1 MNGMEITKQLKCDID
16 FNQTELTNAIRKHQ
30 VRFYCHKFCGQHDIS
45 NFEDALLQQNYHK
58 VENLCHTTAFRN

>member
-30 VRFYCHKFCGQHDIS
+30 VKIYFY
-45 NFEDALLQQNYHK
+45 
-58 VENLCHTTAFRN
+58 